1 MYSPGQLPLAVAEA
15 VQDAVT
21 TTLSGIES
29 QLGNAEGFTVR
40 AMVSGAL
47 DCAFS
52 VTGATDGLQVNE
64 SGALPEV
71 ALLAENFIMRG
82 CWLQVI
88 TKLLSADAK

>member
-1 MYSPGQLPLAVAEA
+1 MAVANP

-21 TTLSGIES
+21 TTLSGVES
-29 QLGNAEGFTVR
+29 QLGIAEGLTVR

-52 VTGATDGLQVNE
+52 VTGVMDGLQVNE

-71 ALLAENFIMRG
+71 VFLAENLILRG
-82 CWLQVI
+82 FSLQVT

>member
-1 MYSPGQLPLAVAEA
+1 VYSPGQVPLAVAVA

-21 TTLSGIES
+21 TTLSGVEL
-29 QLGNAEGFTVR
+29 QLGNAEGLTVR
-40 AMVSGAL
+40 VMVSGAL

-64 SGALPEV
+64 SGALSDV
-71 ALLAENFIMRG
+71 VLLAENLIIRG
-82 CWLQVI
+82 LSLQVT

>member
-1 MYSPGQLPLAVAEA
+1 MYSPGQVPPAVADA

-21 TTLSGIES
+21 TTLSGEEP
-29 QLGNAEGFTVR
+29 QLGNAEGLTVR
-40 AMVSGAL
+40 VMVSGAL

-64 SGALPEV
+64 SGALPDV
-71 ALLAENFIMRG
+71 VLLAENLIIRG
-82 CWLQVI
+82 LSLQVT

>member
-1 MYSPGQLPLAVAEA
+1 VADA

-21 TTLSGIES
+21 TTLSGVEP
-29 QLGNAEGFTVR
+29 QLGNAEGLTVR
-40 AMVSGAL
+40 VMVSGAL

-64 SGALPEV
+64 SGALPDV
-71 ALLAENFIMRG
+71 VLLAENLIIRG
-82 CWLQVI
+82 LSLQVT